1 MNANLRSF
9 HRMPRNAPAV
19 FSAVISIQQSA
30 IGCEPFAP
38 ACRIALIGR
47 IEQWAS
53 LIIYECWC
61 NGASELQRTAKK
73 GGSIPQRKV
82 SVPCSREF
90 LMPLELSEKY
100 FLDSRVLKRLTEDK
114 QRDDFDRDKGLPVAT
129 DIRAV
134 GDLKKDEVVVVCCC
148 HFYFFCFFFCTFR
161 DCFDF
166 AKTSNSRKLFTG
178 VFHCTAGLI
187 RWMRGKLIKIFS

>member
-47 IEQWAS
+47 IEQWDS

-100 FLDSRVLKRLTEDK
+100 FLDSRVLRGSRKINKGWFRSWQGLTSSNWHTSS
-114 QRDDFDRDKGLPVAT
+114 RRSWKGWSCRCL
-129 DIRAV
+129 
-134 GDLKKDEVVVVCCC
+134 LLS
-148 HFYFFCFFFCTFR
+148 FLFLLFFFLHFSRLFWFCENFE
-161 DCFDF
+161 F
-166 AKTSNSRKLFTG
+166 AKTIHLRL
-178 VFHCTAGLI
+178 FHCTDGLI
-187 RWMRGKLIKIFS
+187 RWTRGKLIKIFS